1 MQKRYKSLLSDTI
14 IFGIGTLGSKILL
27 FLLVPL
33 YTACLSTEEYGIAD
47 LVITIGQMLLP
58 VFSLA
63 IYDAILP
70 FGLDKSIKKED
81 VLKCSLFVFIIG
93 VSVLLV
99 FIPLS
104 FFYRAIYPWKWYV
117 FSYVVVSFANILLLN
132 YLKVCDKNKL
142 YATIAILNAV
152 LLVLFNLLFL
162 KFLRMGVEGYLLS
175 SILSIAL
182 CDVVAIVFGRLIS
195 EIRRG
200 ELDRNLLKRMTSYS
214 IPLIANAVSW
224 WVIHSSNKVL
234 IQVLGST
241 ALLGLFTVAAKIPSL
256 INIIT
261 TIFNQAWG
269 ISAIK
274 EYSSKEDSSF
284 YSSVFRKYIIV
295 VFLACISVVM
305 ILKPFMKI
313 YVSEEF
319 YVSWKIV
326 PLLLMGACYSA
337 ISSFCGAL
345 YGTVRKSKEIMITTI
360 IACVVNIVVNLL
372 FIPIIGAYGAALGV
386 LLSYMAISFMRMK
399 DVRKIVDIN
408 YSLGL
413 FIPLSILVLIQCV
426 FATLDMEIYWV
437 SAIVMIIALSL
448 SYKDLKGIM
457 ASIINR
463 KRCNM

>member
-33 YTACLSTEEYGIAD
+33 YTTYLSTEEYGTAD

-58 VFSLA
+58 IISLA

-81 VLKCSLFVFIIG
+81 VLKCAIFVFFIG
-93 VSVLLV
+93 VTVLLII
-99 FIPLS
+99 IPLS
-104 FFYRAIYPWKWYV
+104 FFYKAIYPWKWYV

-132 YLKVCDKNKL
+132 YLKVCDKNRI
-142 YATIAILNAV
+142 YAAIAILNAAM
-152 LLVLFNLLFL
+152 LVIFNLY
-162 KFLRMGVEGYLLS
+162 FLRYLDLGVKGYLLS
-175 SILSIAL
+175 SILSIAI
-182 CDVVAIVFGRLIS
+182 CDIVAIIWGKILSGLKTGKLNR
-195 EIRRG
+195 E
-200 ELDRNLLKRMTSYS
+200 LLKSMILYS
-214 IPLIANAVSW
+214 MPLIANAVSW
-224 WVIHSSNKVL
+224 WIIQSSNKVL

-241 ALLGLFTVAAKIPSL
+241 AILGLFTVATKIPSL
-256 INIIT
+256 LNIIT

-274 EYSSKEDSSF
+274 EYSSKEEASF

-295 VFLACISVVM
+295 IFMACIILVT

-313 YVSEEF
+313 YVSDDF

-326 PLLLMGACYSA
+326 PLLLLGACFSA

-345 YGTVRKSKEIMITTI
+345 YGTVRKSKEIMVTTI
-360 IACVVNIVVNLL
+360 IACIVNIVINLI

-386 LLSYMAISFMRMK
+386 LLSYVVISIIRMR
-399 DVRKIVDIN
+399 DVRKIVDID

-413 FIPLSILVLIQCV
+413 FIPLSLIVLLQCV
-426 FATLDMEIYWV
+426 LATFDLAIYWT
-437 SAIVMIIALSL
+437 SAITLVTALALS
-448 SYKDLKGIM
+448 YNDLKGIVS
-457 ASIINR
+457 SILN
-463 KRCNM
+463 K